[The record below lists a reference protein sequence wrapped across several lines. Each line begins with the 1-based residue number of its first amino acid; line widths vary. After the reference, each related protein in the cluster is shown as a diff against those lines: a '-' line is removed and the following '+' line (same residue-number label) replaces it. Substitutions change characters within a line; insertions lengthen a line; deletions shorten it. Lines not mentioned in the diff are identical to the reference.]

1 MQLSKNEQIVR
12 EWDYATSKS
21 GMIDLNKTQATLT
34 ITNKRLIHDVRNKL
48 EISRTEVQLKDVKSV
63 HLTQTKKSMA
73 GPIVMIVLGIILA
86 IVGVVLATTSKD
98 TAVIIGFIP
107 LLLGALIAIKGFM
120 SLRGGAFTLNLYTY
134 DFSEES
140 MTIGARGGK
149 GLGKKNHSK
158 IKVIVNND
166 VAAEIV
172 DSLTAIILD
181 AKEA

>member
-86 IVGVVLATTSKD
+86 IVGVVLATTAED
-98 TAVIIGFIP
+98 MAVIGFIP

-120 SLRGGAFTLNLYTY
+120 SLHGGAFTLNLYTY
-134 DFSEES
+134 EFSEES